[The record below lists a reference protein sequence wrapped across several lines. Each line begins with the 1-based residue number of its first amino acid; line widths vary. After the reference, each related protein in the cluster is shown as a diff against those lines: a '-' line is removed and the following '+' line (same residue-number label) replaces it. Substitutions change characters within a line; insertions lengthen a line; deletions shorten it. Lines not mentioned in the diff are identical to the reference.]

1 MKFNFKN
8 IIALGFIVLTFE
20 SCTKWLN
27 VKPEDRYTEDQV
39 FSNVQGFEDALN
51 GLYINMASDAL
62 YGDNLTLTVTDV
74 LAQLYKTNTY
84 SSHPFYSLANYNYTD
99 KDVKKRFDEIWTRAY
114 VGIANI
120 NKLLENVDSRG
131 DDVLGLARKKIMKG
145 ELLGMRAFIHFDLL
159 RLFGPV
165 YDTPDS
171 TALTIPFYSAVV
183 AKSEPFLPANQVM
196 DLILEDLN
204 ASISFLEDDP
214 ARTDGYKNHN
224 NLRFNYFAALGTK
237 ARVLLW
243 RKDFDGAKAAA
254 QKVVDSSDLF
264 PWIVASKITAD
275 VQNPDRVFYTE
286 LLFSVYS
293 LNLYTNYN
301 DYFYYER
308 TDNVLAGGSAAFINK
323 VFENKSGD
331 YRNSP
336 MWKVP
341 PLGVSY
347 PTSFKYADIA
357 DKRAGVQQ
365 QRNIIPVIRLSE
377 MYYILAETEK
387 DEAKALGYLNTV
399 LNHRGVASLA
409 EGIDIQE
416 EILKEYRKEF
426 YGEGQ
431 LWFYH
436 KRKKIARVLSAQVSN
451 NNGTIPS
458 TAWVLPI
465 PDDEFANR

>member
-1 MKFNFKN
+1 MKINFIN
-8 IIALGFIVLTFE
+8 IIALSIAVLTFG

-27 VKPEDRYTEDQV
+27 VQPEDRYTEDQV
-39 FSNVQGFEDALN
+39 FSNAQGFEDALN
-51 GLYINMASDAL
+51 GVYLNLGSNAL

-74 LAQLYKTNTY
+74 LSQLYKTNTY

-99 KDVKKRFDEIWTRAY
+99 KDVKKRFEQIWTQAY

-120 NKLLENVDSRG
+120 NKLLENVDSKG
-131 DDVLGLARKKIMKG
+131 NEVLGESRKKTMKG
-145 ELLGMRAFIHFDLL
+145 ELLGIRGFLHFDLL

-165 YDTPDS
+165 YDTSDS
-171 TALTIPFYSAVV
+171 TALTIPYYNAVA
-183 AKSEPFLPANQVM
+183 AKTEPFLPANQVM
-196 DLILEDLN
+196 DFILKDLS
-204 ASISFLEDDP
+204 AAVSLLEEDP
-214 ARTDGYKNHN
+214 ARKDGYKNQN
-224 NLRFNYFAALGTK
+224 NLRFNYFAALGIK
-237 ARVLLW
+237 ARALLW
-243 RKDFDGAKAAA
+243 RKDYEGAKAAA
-254 QKVVDSSDLF
+254 QKVIDSSDLF
-264 PWIVASKITAD
+264 PWIVGSKITAD

-293 LNLYTNYN
+293 LNLYNNYN
-301 DYFYYER
+301 EYFYYER

-323 VFENKSGD
+323 VFENKAGD

-347 PTSFKYADIA
+347 PTFFKYADIA
-357 DKRAGVQQ
+357 DKRAGSQQ

-387 DEAKALGYLNTV
+387 DQTKALSSLNTV
-399 LNHRGVASLA
+399 LNHRGVASLEA
-409 EGIDIQE
+409 GVDLQA

-431 LWFYH
+431 LWFFH
-436 KRKKIARVLSAQVSN
+436 KRNKVAKVLSAQVSN

-458 TAWVLPI
+458 SAWVIPI